1 MNERIGIFLPSL
13 FAGGAERVTLTL
25 ANGMAE
31 QGHKVDLLLAQA
43 EGAFLKDVSPAVN
56 LIDLRAPRLIKS
68 TPRLAN
74 YLRTVR
80 PTALLSVMN
89 DANLVAIAARRLAGV
104 PTRLVVA
111 EHTTPSVMKPKNF
124 RSRFIP
130 ALMRLC
136 YQQADKVVAVSEG
149 VARDLMAST
158 GLPAD
163 KLEVVYNPVVSP
175 ALIERSR
182 EPVEHPWFAPGQ
194 PPVLMAAGRLH
205 ETKDFPN
212 LLRAFAR
219 LRSGRPARLM
229 ILGEGE
235 LRPELEAL
243 VRQLRLE
250 QDVALPGFVS
260 NPCAWIR
267 HAAVFVL
274 SSRQEGLPTAMIE
287 AMACGT
293 PVVSTDCPSGPAEI
307 LERGRWGRLAPV
319 GEPRELAD
327 AIAATLDSTS
337 HPNVAARAADFTV
350 DKAIAGYLRV
360 LQIEQPS
367 PQSRFALP

>member
-56 LIDLRAPRLIKS
+56 LVDLRAPRLIRS
-68 TPRLAN
+68 TPRLAS
-74 YLRTVR
+74 YLRSVR
-80 PTALLSVMN
+80 PAALLSVMN

-136 YQQADKVVAVSEG
+136 YGQADKVVAVSEG

-175 ALIERSR
+175 ALIERSH

-250 QDVALPGFVS
+250 QDVSLPGFVS

-267 HAAVFVL
+267 RAAVFVL

-307 LERGRWGRLAPV
+307 LEKGRWGRLAPV
-319 GEPRELAD
+319 GEPRALAD
-327 AIAATLDSTS
+327 AIAATLDSPS

-367 PQSRFALP
+367 PQGRFALP